1 MYIFYTQLT
10 TYRKYFSLSNRPD
23 MTFAVDCSLKTKLL
37 SIYLVQKA
45 EEDIRGNLFEQHPQ
59 RYCLEEDEEEPD
71 RDRGRDFSRTFSD
84 LIQDASAHVHNTRPT
99 TVTDFRVVCTQP
111 TLQSGFG
118 FLPCMHPWWQ
128 NDEQN
133 ESRLVLYICWNLQI
147 RLICFRE
154 GGNCQVRESWN
165 RALCQIS
172 KISHHRGTNGSVSP
186 LLWGADMGWVF
197 CHIKKQI

>member
-1 MYIFYTQLT
+1 MIHTFQQLKITSKFFMYIFYTQLT

-99 TVTDFRVVCTQP
+99 TVTDFRVVCYTANTTVWIRFS
-111 TLQSGFG
+111 TL
-118 FLPCMHPWWQ
+118 H
-128 NDEQN
+128 
-133 ESRLVLYICWNLQI
+133 
-147 RLICFRE
+147 
-154 GGNCQVRESWN
+154 
-165 RALCQIS
+165 A
-172 KISHHRGTNGSVSP
+172 P
-186 LLWGADMGWVF
+186 LMTER
-197 CHIKKQI
+197 